1 MFHKTLEMNKI
12 FLIVQREYLS
22 RVRKKSFLVMTLL
35 GPVLMALI
43 MIVPLGLTMISHE
56 KKSFL
61 VCDENGTL
69 GRNLKNSENIT
80 FTYLPGDCKTAKVLL
95 EKSDFGGL
103 IAIPAIEQDSK
114 PIVQIISKENI
125 TIETQIFIES
135 EIEKVLQLQGLE
147 KLGIS
152 SEALESTAKD
162 ISVQVVR
169 LQNGQEG
176 EYHAAAAMTF
186 GLFFSVLIYLFIF
199 LYGVQVMRGVI
210 EEKTSRIVEVI
221 ITSVRPF
228 ELMAGKIIGIALVG
242 LTQFA
247 IWIVLTAGISL
258 YVSNRFQINRF
269 DKLNLAKTLEN
280 TPDISQTMEM
290 HQIVE
295 ALNSV
300 PFVQIIFCF
309 LFFFLGGYLLYGAL
323 FAAIGSAVDNET
335 DTQQFMLPVTLPLVA
350 SFLAVQGIVQDPD
363 GNLAFWMS
371 IIPFTSPV
379 AMMVR
384 LPYGVPMGELML
396 SMVLLFIAFSGAI
409 WLSGKIYRTGILM
422 YGKKASYS
430 EILKWLRQ

>member
-1 MFHKTLEMNKI
+1 
-12 FLIVQREYLS
+12 
-22 RVRKKSFLVMTLL
+22 MTLL
-35 GPVLMALI
+35 GPIFMALI
-43 MIVPLGLTMISHE
+43 MVVPLGLTMLSHE

-69 GRNLKNSENIT
+69 GRSLKNSENIS
-80 FTYLPGDCKTAKVLL
+80 FTYLPGQCETAKVLL
-95 EKSDFGGL
+95 EKSDFDGL
-103 IAIPAIEQDSK
+103 IAIPSLDQNHH
-114 PIVQIISKENI
+114 PTVRLVSKENI
-125 TIETQIFIES
+125 TVETQLFIES
-135 EIEKVLQLQGLE
+135 EIEKKLQLQGLE

-152 SEALESTAKD
+152 GEVLEQTAKD
-162 ISVQVVR
+162 VTVEVIR
-169 LQNGQEG
+169 LQNGKEG

-228 ELMAGKIIGIALVG
+228 ELMAGKIIGIACVG

-247 IWIVLTAGISL
+247 IWIFLTVGIGT
-258 YVSNRFQINRF
+258 YISNRFQISRF
-269 DKLNLAKTLEN
+269 DSAHLVKTLEN
-280 TPDISQTMEM
+280 TPDISQAMEM
-290 HQIVE
+290 HNIVE

-350 SFLAVQGIVQDPD
+350 AFLAVQGIVQDPD

-384 LPYGVPMGELML
+384 LPYGVPLRELLL
-396 SMVLLFIAFSGAI
+396 SMTLLFIAFTGAI
-409 WLSGKIYRTGILM
+409 WLSGRIYRTGILM

-430 EILKWLRQ
+430 EIIKWLRQ